1 MELTLISI
9 LGFAGYCFMIFL
21 WHVVIC
27 LIAGS
32 PFLSTGKD

>member
-9 LGFAGYCFMIFL
+9 LGFTVYCFMIFL
-21 WHVVIC
+21 WDAVIC

-32 PFLSTGKD
+32 PFLSPGKD